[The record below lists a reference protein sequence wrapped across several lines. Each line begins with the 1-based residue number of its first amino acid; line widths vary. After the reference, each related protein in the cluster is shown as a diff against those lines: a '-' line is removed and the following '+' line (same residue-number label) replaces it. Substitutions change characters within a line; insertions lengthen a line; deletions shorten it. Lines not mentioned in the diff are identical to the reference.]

1 MSEVMLAAFTPT
13 FLAMLKIFFIALI
26 AGFLVRRRVIGQDH
40 IQGLTVITID
50 AFLPCLIF
58 SNIIVHFRPQEFSI
72 WWVLP
77 LSAIVMNGMG
87 IGLGALLFR
96 NELPAKQNMLPLAG
110 IQNSGYLVLPMG
122 AVLFP
127 KQFDLFSLYVFL
139 FILGQN
145 PLIWSVGKYMTTAAP
160 DTRLHWQGLITPPL
174 MATLTALVFILTGLR
189 GILPYPSQGDSS
201 GLIVTFY
208 TIFMDA
214 IVLLGKATVPSATFI
229 LGGILGG
236 ISFTL
241 KPYIADTLRVIFIK
255 LAAVPV
261 ITLSIVYAT
270 GLGNSHPLLSEFFII
285 QSAAAPAISIM
296 LQIKKY
302 GGDEQ
307 KVGSILLASYAVCL
321 ITLPFWTAVW
331 QSLQ

>member
-1 MSEVMLAAFTPT
+1 MPDAMLSAFTPT

-26 AGFLVRRRVIGQDH
+26 AGFLVRKRIVGKDH
-40 IQGLTVITID
+40 IQGLTIITVD

-58 SNIIVHFRPQEFSI
+58 SNIIVHFKPQDFSI

-77 LSAIVMNGMG
+77 ISAIVMNGMG

-96 NELPAKQNMLPLAG
+96 KELPLKRNMLPLAG

-122 AVLFP
+122 AVLYP
-127 KQFDLFSLYVFL
+127 EQFNLFSLYVFL
-139 FILGQN
+139 FILGQS
-145 PLIWSVGKYMTTAAP
+145 PLIWSVGKYMTTAPP

-174 MATLTALVFILTGLR
+174 MATLAALVFISTGLR
-189 GILPYPSQGDSS
+189 EILPYPSQGNPS

-214 IVLLGKATVPSATFI
+214 VVLLGEATVPSATFI
-229 LGGILGG
+229 LGGILGS
-236 ISFTL
+236 IAFTL
-241 KPYIADTLRVIFIK
+241 KPYLADTLRVILVK

-261 ITLSIVYAT
+261 ITLSIVYVI
-270 GLGNSHPLLSEFFII
+270 GLDKTHPLLSDFFII

-321 ITLPFWTAVW
+321 ITLPFWTAIW
-331 QSLQ
+331 KCLK